1 MKRKILFLTCLI
13 LCCII
18 SFQMIAAGD
27 GDNQN
32 LTDSENSEM
41 LAVEVDDEDAH
52 ADDEDE
58 NVMQSTQDSQVL
70 KKEVPW
76 STDNVVYGSTTD
88 GTFSDLRNLIENANP
103 NAVVVLQCNYKFN
116 ETVDLAD
123 KIHIMGKSLIIDG
136 LGHP

>member
-41 LAVEVDDEDAH
+41 LAVEVDDED
-52 ADDEDE
+52 EY
-58 NVMQSTQDSQVL
+58 VMQSTQDSQVL

-88 GTFSDLRNLIENANP
+88 GTFSDFRIVIENANP
-103 NAVVVLQCNYKFN
+103 NAVVVLQCIY
-116 ETVDLAD
+116 
-123 KIHIMGKSLIIDG
+123 
-136 LGHP
+136 